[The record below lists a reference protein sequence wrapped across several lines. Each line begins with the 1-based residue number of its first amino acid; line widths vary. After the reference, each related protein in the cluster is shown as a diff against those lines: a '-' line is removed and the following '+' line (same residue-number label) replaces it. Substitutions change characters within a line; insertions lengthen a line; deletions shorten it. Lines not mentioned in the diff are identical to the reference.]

1 MVIADIKKTAAR
13 MAELRASGHFKERE
27 AVKAAIAAT
36 KAPAKK
42 RAPRPRSQREDK
54 HHKQVLALLNQEYT
68 RAGFTGTFS
77 ILENADRSL
86 TVYAEL
92 NGKRCFVQMQDC
104 TYQPKPRAPCY
115 TRARPSLEMID
126 THDFFVNIINIWSN
140 PVIDVYIIP
149 TADARR
155 LIFPNS
161 LPLTERKKGKV
172 VNFPYPAYELS
183 KFEKFRHAW
192 ALLT

>member
-1 MVIADIKKTAAR
+1 
-13 MAELRASGHFKERE
+13 MAELRTSGHFERRE
-27 AVKAAIAAT
+27 AEKTAVAAT
-36 KAPAKK
+36 KTLAKK
-42 RAPRPRSQREDK
+42 REPRPRSQKETR
-54 HHKQVLALLNQEYT
+54 HHEQVLALLNQEYAK
-68 RAGFTGTFS
+68 AGFTGTFS
-77 ILENADRSL
+77 ILENTDRSL

-140 PVIDVYIIP
+140 PAIDIYIIP

-161 LPLTERKKGKV
+161 LPPAERKKGKV
-172 VNFPYPAYELS
+172 VNFPYPANELS

-192 ALLT
+192 TLLT